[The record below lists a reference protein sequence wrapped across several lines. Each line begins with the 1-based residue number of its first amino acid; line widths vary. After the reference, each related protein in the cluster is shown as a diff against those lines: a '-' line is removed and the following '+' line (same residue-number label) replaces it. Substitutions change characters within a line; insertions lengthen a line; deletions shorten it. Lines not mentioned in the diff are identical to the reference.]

1 MTAGPSPMCLDY
13 VEINHSSNTKQD
25 RDQQCSTISWN
36 QLSLLLVYQLRM
48 LFWQNDRKQGRAEW
62 YALIVEGAR
71 QAARSLWTH
80 SFCVSSFI
88 LGVGSEIGWLAL
100 VGLYAVQSGEQR
112 ESVKGRFRSESSS
125 ATILSTPGMC
135 VAKKVKWIEVFCVV
149 SAAVGQLPYCQC
161 EKECSV
167 LSRKSLTTL
176 QAKILVPAPWLHA
189 VSADAESEV
198 TVHFWEL
205 MSGCVELTEMLIE
218 TCWVITVYLCPTT
231 VEKEMS
237 MHYSLCWSQNA
248 IYYFHVF
255 HVS

>member
-25 RDQQCSTISWN
+25 RDQECSTISWN
-36 QLSLLLVYQLRM
+36 QFLLLLVYQLTIV
-48 LFWQNDRKQGRAEW
+48 FWQNDRKQGRAEW

-80 SFCVSSFI
+80 SSGVLSFI
-88 LGVGSEIGWLAL
+88 LGVGSGIGWLAL
-100 VGLYAVQSGEQR
+100 VGLCAVQSEGQR
-112 ESVKGRFRSESSS
+112 EWVKGRFRSESSF

-135 VAKKVKWIEVFCVV
+135 VMKKVKWIELFCVV

-161 EKECSV
+161 GMECNA

-189 VSADAESEV
+189 VSADAESEG
-198 TVHFWEL
+198 TVHFWAL

-218 TCWVITVYLCPTT
+218 TCWVVTVYLCT
-231 VEKEMS
+231 
-237 MHYSLCWSQNA
+237 
-248 IYYFHVF
+248 
-255 HVS
+255 